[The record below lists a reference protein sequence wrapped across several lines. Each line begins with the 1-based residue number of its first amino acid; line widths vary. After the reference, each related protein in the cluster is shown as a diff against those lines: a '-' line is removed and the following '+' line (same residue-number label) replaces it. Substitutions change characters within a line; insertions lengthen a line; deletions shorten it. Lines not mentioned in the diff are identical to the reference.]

1 MMPLPPDPV
10 QVLLV
15 ADDADIGQRVFSLL
29 SGCDNPVYRIHHTNS
44 PSEARQLGA
53 HGAVDVVLV
62 DLALATSGEAEA
74 LHRLWEAEAT
84 PPVVVLAGQADDA
97 LGLQAIRRGAQDLL
111 CRHDLSAPL
120 LSRTLHLA
128 VERHRSQEERR
139 LWAKAF
145 EVSEAMMITDATG
158 TILGINPAFTTVTGY
173 SPEETVGKRPSF
185 LNSGWHDADFYS
197 ELWRAVQDTGS
208 WSGEIWNC
216 HRSGRVF
223 PVQETITVITNGE
236 GQPTHYVAILSD
248 ITDRKR
254 LETELESLASHDAL
268 TSVFNRGRLS
278 DFLDHELARCGR
290 EAIPFSL
297 ILLDIDNFKR
307 INDTYGHRSGDEV
320 LRGLTRRLEANL
332 RQSDLLGRWGGEEFL
347 ILLPNTDQ
355 AGAQTTAEKLRAVI
369 ETADLGVPD
378 QITISLG
385 VATYGRGDD
394 ASTLVDRA
402 DQAVYRAKAAGRN
415 RATDNG

>member
-1 MMPLPPDPV
+1 V
-10 QVLLV
+10 
-15 ADDADIGQRVFSLL
+15 
-29 SGCDNPVYRIHHTNS
+29 
-44 PSEARQLGA
+44 
-53 HGAVDVVLV
+53 
-62 DLALATSGEAEA
+62 
-74 LHRLWEAEAT
+74 
-84 PPVVVLAGQADDA
+84 
-97 LGLQAIRRGAQDLL
+97 
-111 CRHDLSAPL
+111 
-120 LSRTLHLA
+120 
-128 VERHRSQEERR
+128 
-139 LWAKAF
+139 AF

-158 TILGINPAFTTVTGY
+158 TILGINPAFTAVTGY
-173 SPEETVGKRPSF
+173 TPEETVGKRPGF
-185 LNSGWHDADFYS
+185 LNSGWHDDEFYAG
-197 ELWRAVQDTGS
+197 LWRAVRETGS

-223 PVQETITVITNGE
+223 PVQETITAITNGE

-254 LETELESLASHDAL
+254 LETELESLARHDAL

-385 VATYGRGDD
+385 VASYRHGDD